1 MAWIGEHPQLY
12 FLVFARVFALVL
24 SAPLLGSRSLPVAVK
39 AALALLTAY
48 VAAPALVER
57 YDSSLDGLVFWV
69 MLLGEAL
76 IGVVIGFF
84 LQIIYAVCASASG
97 MLTIRIE
104 TENLMDVAAM
114 AVFVTAAGFYKVFYI
129 GVSASFR
136 SMTALDILNCRHG
149 MTKLLATGLAQM
161 FAQAV
166 VMALPVIGVLLIM
179 TLALGLLAKLT
190 PQINFFPGAW
200 PVFMGVGLLALA
212 LVLPVL
218 MDSLG
223 RFIDYGFYAVSD
235 LLKAGG
241 AS

>member
-84 LQIIYAVCASASG
+84 LQIIYAVCASVSG

-149 MTKLLATGLAQM
+149 MTKLLATGLAQI

>member
-84 LQIIYAVCASASG
+84 LQIIYAVCASVSS
-97 MLTIRIE
+97 MLTIGIE

>member
-1 MAWIGEHPQLY
+1 
-12 FLVFARVFALVL
+12 
-24 SAPLLGSRSLPVAVK
+24 
-39 AALALLTAY
+39 
-48 VAAPALVER
+48 
-57 YDSSLDGLVFWV
+57 
-69 MLLGEAL
+69 
-76 IGVVIGFF
+76 
-84 LQIIYAVCASASG
+84 
-97 MLTIRIE
+97 
-104 TENLMDVAAM
+104 
-114 AVFVTAAGFYKVFYI
+114 
-129 GVSASFR
+129 
-136 SMTALDILNCRHG
+136 

>member
-12 FLVFARVFALVL
+12 FLVFARIFALIL
-24 SAPLLGSRSLPVAVK
+24 SAPLLGNRSLPVAVK

-48 VAAPALVER
+48 VVAPAMVER
-57 YDSSLDGLVFWV
+57 YDSNLEGLVFWT

-84 LQIIYAVCASASG
+84 LQIIYAACVAVSG
-97 MLTIRIE
+97 MVSIRIE
-104 TENLMDVAAM
+104 TENLINVAAM
-114 AVFVTAAGFYKVFYI
+114 AVFVTAAGFYKVFYM
-129 GVSASFR
+129 GVAASFK
-136 SMTALDILNCRHG
+136 SMTALDILKCRQG
-149 MTKLLATGLAQM
+149 MAKLLVTGLADM

-166 VMALPVIGVLLIM
+166 VMALPVVGVLLIM
-179 TLALGLLAKLT
+179 TLALGLLARLT
-190 PQINFFPGAW
+190 PQINFFPGSW
-200 PVFMGVGLLALA
+200 PLFMGVGLLILA

-223 RFIDYGFYAVSD
+223 RFMDYGFYTVSD

>member
-24 SAPLLGSRSLPVAVK
+24 SAPLMGSRSLPVAVK

-57 YDSSLDGLVFWV
+57 YDSSLDGPVFWV

-84 LQIIYAVCASASG
+84 LQIIYAVCASVSG

-114 AVFVTAAGFYKVFYI
+114 AVFVTAAG
-129 GVSASFR
+129 GVR
-136 SMTALDILNCRHG
+136 SKRI
-149 MTKLLATGLAQM
+149 
-161 FAQAV
+161 V
-166 VMALPVIGVLLIM
+166 
-179 TLALGLLAKLT
+179 
-190 PQINFFPGAW
+190 QIH
-200 PVFMGVGLLALA
+200 
-212 LVLPVL
+212 
-218 MDSLG
+218 DSP
-223 RFIDYGFYAVSD
+223 
-235 LLKAGG
+235 
-241 AS
+241 